1 MREAAVLSAPEQ
13 ILSSAT
19 AVMPDIYGPEPAHA
33 WCYYF
38 QKADLARQLG
48 DWEEVAELGD
58 YAFQLDDHPNN
69 PVERFVFVEGYAHAG
84 KWEQAV
90 KLSRESYQV
99 SKEYVG
105 PLLCRLWERI
115 EIETD
120 ESPEK
125 SDVLSEIKSIFA
137 CES

>member
-1 MREAAVLSAPEQ
+1 MREASALSNPEQ

-19 AVMPDIYGPEPAHA
+19 AIMPNIYGPEPAHG

-48 DWEEVAELGD
+48 NWDEVAELGD
-58 YAFQLDDHPNN
+58 TAFQLDDHPNN

-84 KWEQAV
+84 EWNRAM

-115 EIETD
+115 ASETPD
-120 ESPEK
+120 SAEK
-125 SDVLSEIKSIFA
+125 SEVLSEIKSIFA
-137 CES
+137 CNL